1 MTTNRHSTEF
11 QEQALSKARQRG
23 TRSVQDVANELNMAV
38 GTLRKWISKSNRKHE
53 VGGPAAQL
61 PEDLPAQSWSPAQ
74 RLLALNQTHA
84 MTPTQ
89 LHAWCREKGLFEHQ
103 LKAWGEAFCS
113 ATAPES
119 RQAKTALRELQ
130 VKHEGLQR
138 ELRRKEKALAEAA
151 ALARCCKKSSRPC
164 GRTRR
169 NDQLPTAPDPAG
181 ADRAV
186 LR

>member
-23 TRSVQDVANELNMAV
+23 TRSVQGVANELNMPV
-38 GTLRKWISKSNRKHE
+38 GTLRKWISKSKRKHE

-61 PEDLPAQSWSPAQ
+61 PDDLPAQSWGPAQ

-89 LHAWCREKGLFEHQ
+89 LHAWCRENGLFEHQ

-113 ATAPES
+113 ATTPES
-119 RQAKTALRELQ
+119 REAKTALRELAKSNTM
-130 VKHEGLQR
+130 VCSVNCVEK
-138 ELRRKEKALAEAA
+138 RRRWPKPQPCW
-151 ALARCCKKSSRPC
+151 CCKKSSRPC

-169 NDQLPTAPDPAG
+169 NDAVRTSPDPA
-181 ADRAV
+181 
-186 LR
+186 